1 MVEAWAVGLAAGY
14 LIGSI
19 PVGLWIGRTVHGVDL
34 RAGGSGKIGATNVYR
49 RLGLKW
55 SVIVFVLDVSK
66 GIVPV
71 VIVRAAFDSPTGEV
85 LGAMAAIIGHVYPVY
100 AGFHGGRAAATGFGA
115 LLILTP
121 TVGAVAIL
129 VCLIIL
135 AITRIMSLAVVLGIT
150 VSGATQGL
158 LVAFGGE
165 PDAYYGFA
173 VGAWVVVLFAHR
185 DNLRRL
191 ATGRERVLG
200 RSHTRGEPSG
210 PVAQA
215 TGSKGS

>member
-1 MVEAWAVGLAAGY
+1 MIEAWVVGLAAGY
-14 LIGSI
+14 LLGSI
-19 PVGLWIGRTVHGVDL
+19 PVGLWIGRSVHGVDL
-34 RAGGSGKIGATNVYR
+34 RAGGSGKIGATNAYR

-55 SVIVFVLDVSK
+55 SLLVFLLDVSK

-71 VIVRAAFDSPTGEV
+71 VIVRAAFDSPTGDV
-85 LGAMAAIIGHVYPVY
+85 LAGMAAIVGHVYPVY

-121 TVGAVAIL
+121 MIGAVAIL
-129 VCLIIL
+129 VCIAIL
-135 AITRIMSLAVVLGIT
+135 AITRIMSLAVILGIT
-150 VSGATQGL
+150 VSGASQGL

-173 VGAWVVVLFAHR
+173 VGAWLVVLFAHR

-191 ATGRERVLG
+191 AAGQERVLG
-200 RSHTRGEPSG
+200 RSSAG
-210 PVAQA
+210 A
-215 TGSKGS
+215 GS